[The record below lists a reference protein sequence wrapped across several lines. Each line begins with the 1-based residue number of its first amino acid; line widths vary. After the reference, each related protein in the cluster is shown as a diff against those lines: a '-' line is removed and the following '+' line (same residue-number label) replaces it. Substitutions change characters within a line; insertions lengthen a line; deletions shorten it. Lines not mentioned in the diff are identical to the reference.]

1 MCIHSPVPDLWLP
14 GAAGPLDQLV
24 ERLQRRVGE
33 FARKHGLEQAAVEVE
48 LADGALIPV
57 SEISPEPGFG
67 FITLT
72 PHGDEVQELVVP
84 IGSIRQFV
92 IGRLEPERARFGFTV
107 AEQ

>member
-1 MCIHSPVPDLWLP
+1 MYSFPVPDLWLP

-24 ERLQRRVGE
+24 ERLQRRVVE
-33 FARKHGLEQAAVEVE
+33 FARKHGLEEAAVEAE

-72 PHGDEVQELVVP
+72 PHGDELQELVVP

-92 IGRLEPERARFGFTV
+92 IGPPEPARARFGFTIT
-107 AEQ
+107 EG